1 MKRVLT
7 LLTALILSVAMLS
20 AKDRKTEDCYYG
32 PRKGDFALSFGM
44 RPVLNFVGNM
54 FNGTSGQSFPGLS
67 GLSNDFYSGA
77 SISGKYML
85 SNKVSLNASIGIDC
99 LGKKQYTYGGEKNT
113 VSTKETVKGTN
124 EFMFLLGPQFYMRTG
139 RRVQPVIGL
148 DLMYAFANDGYIKE
162 DDIENDKQSL
172 TKTPSNTFG
181 FLADFGVECFVS
193 KMVSIK
199 LGVDLGVARTINK
212 SVKEADSDNDY
223 SRVSSSQ
230 TRFATGMTGA
240 DIALNFY
247 F

>member
-20 AKDRKTEDCYYG
+20 AKDRKTEDCCYG
-32 PRKGDFALSFGM
+32 PHKGDFALSFGM

-77 SISGKYML
+77 LISGKYLL
-85 SNKVSLNASIGIDC
+85 SNKVSLNATLGIDC
-99 LGKKQYTYGGEKNT
+99 LGTKYYAYSGENNS
-113 VSTKETVKGTN
+113 VSTKETVKGSN

-139 RRVQPVIGL
+139 KRVQPVIGL
-148 DLMYAFANDGYIKE
+148 NLMYAFANDGYIKE
-162 DDIENDKQSL
+162 DDIKNDKQSL

-181 FLADFGVECFVS
+181 FLADFGVECFVG

-212 SVKEADSDNDY
+212 SVKDTDSDSDY
-223 SRVSSSQ
+223 SRVSSAQ
-230 TRFATGMTGA
+230 TKFATGMTGA